1 MEIFVAFKKMDSLG
15 RIVIPRDMRQYFDI
29 TPNDY
34 VKIVPTEEGI
44 LIATSKDKQK
54 RNNLKGLK

>member
-44 LIATSKDKQK
+44 LIAKSKDKQK
-54 RNNLKGLK
+54 KK